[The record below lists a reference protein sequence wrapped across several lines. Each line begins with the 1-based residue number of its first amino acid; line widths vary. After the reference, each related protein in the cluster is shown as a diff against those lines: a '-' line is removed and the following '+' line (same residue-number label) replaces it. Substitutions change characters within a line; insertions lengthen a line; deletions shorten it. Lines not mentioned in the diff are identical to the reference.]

1 MSVFSNWQ
9 TQRTHSLWW
18 ETEKEVQVDY
28 DIQVKMT
35 SWQIEISEM
44 FTNSHKVKT
53 RIYKAYKV

>member
-1 MSVFSNWQ
+1 M
-9 TQRTHSLWW
+9 
-18 ETEKEVQVDY
+18 DY

-53 RIYKAYKV
+53 RIYKAIKCKEVEEKNAKK